1 MKNTK
6 GFTLFEVLIGI
17 TIGSL
22 LLGLV
27 LSIYSLTT
35 RSLASSQNRSEL
47 ANNSRIIIDRLTRDL
62 RQARQIATPLPTVSN
77 DPNLS
82 PPNEIEVQD
91 GHNTNSIRYARYY
104 LAGTNLKRQI
114 REYYFPA
121 EPEILV
127 TFDAVDDFSNPA
139 SVRIIEDE
147 LVGQHITGL
156 AFYGI
161 NLITVELQLT
171 KGQIVHTTA
180 TQFYGRNL

>member
-1 MKNTK
+1 MKNSS

-27 LSIYSLTT
+27 LSIYSLTV
-35 RSLASSQNRSEL
+35 RSLSNSQNRAEL

-62 RQARQIATPLPTVSN
+62 RQTRQIATSLPTISN
-77 DPNLS
+77 DPDLA
-82 PPNEIEVQD
+82 PPNGIEVQD
-91 GHNTNSIRYARYY
+91 GHDINAIRYVRYY
-104 LAGTNLKRQI
+104 LSGTNLKRQI
-114 REYYFPA
+114 REYYFAA
-121 EPEILV
+121 EPATLV

-147 LVGQHITGL
+147 LVGQYVTGL

-161 NLITVELQLT
+161 NLITVELQLN
-171 KGQIVHTTA
+171 KGQIIHTTA

>member
-1 MKNTK
+1 MKNTR

-27 LSIYSLTT
+27 LSIYSLTV
-35 RSLASSQNRSEL
+35 RSLASGQNRSEL

-62 RQARQIATPLPTVSN
+62 RQARQIATPLPTISN
-77 DPNLS
+77 DPNLA
-82 PPNEIEVQD
+82 PPSQIEVQD

-104 LAGTNLKRQI
+104 LSGTDLKRQI

-121 EPEILV
+121 EPAVLV

-147 LVGQHITGL
+147 LIGQYVAGL

-161 NLITVELQLT
+161 NLITVELQLA
-171 KGQIVHTTA
+171 KGNITHTTA